1 MKKFLIVSTLT
12 LTSILAGC
20 TTGVDG
26 ETVMGKVGSP
36 AWFDSASPATKFKY
50 FSGVC
55 RAYGFIENTPQ
66 MAQCIQNE
74 TNALKSRQGV
84 ICTKAGS
91 AMICQ

>member
-1 MKKFLIVSTLT
+1 MKLFLKVLILILASL
-12 LTSILAGC
+12 LAGC
-20 TTGVDG
+20 ATGVDG

-36 AWFDSASPATKFKY
+36 AWFNSASPATKLKY
-50 FSGVC
+50 FGGVC
-55 RAYGFIENTPQ
+55 RAYGFTENTPQ

-74 TNALKSRQGV
+74 TNALKSRQSV